1 MELTSAVHRAIDGV
15 RANAR
20 PWVMDAIREEACVFG
35 PVAVWRHYSRYFAE
49 LIKTHLASALHAP
62 PAIVLIGVPG
72 SGKSTFSSMLLS
84 ASPLWRHVSQDLLGT
99 KKACRAVMQEAT
111 QAGLGV
117 IVCVV
122 SFKASRTDTQRK
134 PHMPSLHRLTPRASD
149 RCNVEVEQRKGWLN
163 DLQKCG
169 VHTVIAVWLDIETAV
184 CKNRVMTRAEYAL
197 AKCACGVC
205 VYVCMCV
212 CVLRVLE
219 VV

>member
-20 PWVMDAIREEACVFG
+20 PWVLDAIREEACVFG

-49 LIKTHLASALHAP
+49 LIKTHLASARHAP

-72 SGKSTFSSMLLS
+72 SGKSTFSSMLLK

-117 IVCVV
+117 IVCVFTAYFCTSSLCSTFYASQTQPTP
-122 SFKASRTDTQRK
+122 SFASSEALCQR
-134 PHMPSLHRLTPRASD
+134 P
-149 RCNVEVEQRKGWLN
+149 VQ
-163 DLQKCG
+163 CG
-169 VHTVIAVWLDIETAV
+169 D
-184 CKNRVMTRAEYAL
+184 
-197 AKCACGVC
+197 
-205 VYVCMCV
+205 
-212 CVLRVLE
+212 
-219 VV
+219 